1 MKLLM
6 SSLTVTALSAA
17 PVLAASGPFF
27 SLANTN
33 FVVMIAFVLYVLLLW
48 KLSVHKKVGTM
59 LDDRAA
65 GIQSDLDQARELRE
79 EAQSVLASYERK
91 QKEVQ
96 VQADSIVA
104 SAKEEAK
111 AAAAQAKDDLKASIA
126 RRLAAAEDQIVSAQ
140 NAAVKEVRDT
150 AVSVASAAAS
160 DVISAKMT
168 AKDAGGLIDAAIAD
182 VADKLH

>member
-1 MKLLM
+1 MKLFT
-6 SSLTVTALSAA
+6 SSLALTALASAPA
-17 PVLAASGPFF
+17 FAASGPFF

-65 GIQSDLDQARELRE
+65 GIQSDLDEARELRE

-96 VQADSIVA
+96 HQADKIVA
-104 SAKEEAK
+104 SAKDEAK
-111 AAAAQAKDDLKASIA
+111 AAAVQAKDDLKASIA
-126 RRLAAAEDQIVSAQ
+126 RRLSAAEDQIVSAQ

-150 AVSVASAAAS
+150 AVTVASAAAS
-160 DVISAKMT
+160 DVIAAKMS
-168 AKDAGGLIDAAIAD
+168 AKDAGSLIDNAIAE
-182 VADKLH
+182 VGDKLH